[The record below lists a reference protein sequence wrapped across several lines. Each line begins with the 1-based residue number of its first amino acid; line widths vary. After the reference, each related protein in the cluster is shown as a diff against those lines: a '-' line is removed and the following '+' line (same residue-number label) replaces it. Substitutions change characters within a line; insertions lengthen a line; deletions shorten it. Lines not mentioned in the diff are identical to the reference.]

1 MTKTQMETLTII
13 GRRWF
18 DRVNGNTYF
27 SARAIVDGKEEAY
40 IPYEYGYGDQYRDS
54 IWEEVVKRHGLD
66 VERYQSG
73 GIEGPSYW
81 CRRNG
86 VALHYEAADVRRKK
100 DL

>member
-1 MTKTQMETLTII
+1 MKSITIL

-27 SARAIVDGKEEAY
+27 SARAIVDGKEESH
-40 IPYEYGYGDQYRDS
+40 IPYAYGYGDQYLQEAWD
-54 IWEEVVKRHGLD
+54 EVVKRHNLD

-86 VALHYEAADVRRKK
+86 VALHYEAVDVGRKR